1 MPQSLSLL
9 DNDLTQPEDRPV
21 DSRCARMLAF
31 FVAAVGVATVA
42 LRPLAQAG
50 AETPVAAA
58 SRAAGACERSARQ
71 TLSARAAKAPEV
83 TFDAAPAIQHELS
96 NESQTVL
103 RGTGRL
109 RGVDGVHA
117 FTYVCNVDRSS
128 FEVVGLVLRDAPAPA
143 AAAKARPAAAPLE
156 PDLRALSPAACE
168 SSAVLLL
175 QQRWPQ
181 VAKISFDS
189 ATRTYRQTTAERAE
203 LLGSGR
209 AEPTPGATPR
219 LFGFECAIDP
229 RDGRVLRIGLSG

>member
-1 MPQSLSLL
+1 MGYRQAGGEEASGRSAVTAVSLRRLA
-9 DNDLTQPEDRPV
+9 
-21 DSRCARMLAF
+21 ARI
-31 FVAAVGVATVA
+31 AALGVATV
-42 LRPLAQAG
+42 PLWSHAQTG
-50 AETPVAAA
+50 AEMAAAAA
-58 SRAAGACERSARQ
+58 SRAAAACEQSARQ
-71 TLSARAAKAPEV
+71 TLSARAAKPPEV
-83 TFDAAPAIQHELS
+83 TFDAAPAVQHELS

-103 RGTGRL
+103 RGVGRL
-109 RGVDGVHA
+109 RGADGVHG
-117 FTYVCNVDRSS
+117 FTYVCNVDRNS
-128 FEVVGLVLRDAPAPA
+128 FEVVGLVLRDATAPA
-143 AAAKARPAAAPLE
+143 VAAKARPAPAPLE

-181 VAKISFDS
+181 VAKVSFDS

-229 RDGRVLRIGLSG
+229 RDGRVLSIGLSG

>member
-1 MPQSLSLL
+1 MGFRQVGGERAP
-9 DNDLTQPEDRPV
+9 DRSSV
-21 DSRCARMLAF
+21 TAISRLRLAARI
-31 FVAAVGVATVA
+31 AALVVVTVA
-42 LRPLAQAG
+42 LPSQAQSG
-50 AETPVAAA
+50 AETPAAAA
-58 SRAAGACERSARQ
+58 SRAAAACEKSARQ

-143 AAAKARPAAAPLE
+143 AAAKARPAPAPLE

-181 VAKISFDS
+181 VARISFDS